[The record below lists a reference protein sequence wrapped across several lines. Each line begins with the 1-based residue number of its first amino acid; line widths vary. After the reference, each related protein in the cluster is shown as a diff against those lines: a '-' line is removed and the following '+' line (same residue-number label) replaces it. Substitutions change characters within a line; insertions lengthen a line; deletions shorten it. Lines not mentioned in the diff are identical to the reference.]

1 MKIKKQLTGELLGA
15 EYSFLKRGA
24 EYSGGQ
30 CGALFN
36 NQDHFPA
43 PLGGR
48 SDSTDNSVW
57 RQRSRA
63 TYQGTTGSVCGAK
76 LCRATLGDTKGGNE
90 QLDRRKGSFAAS
102 NSRKEMQWGQFLF
115 LFPFLSSCF
124 PAQRILLTKFTKI
137 CFL

>member
-24 EYSGGQ
+24 EYSG
-30 CGALFN
+30 
-36 NQDHFPA
+36 
-43 PLGGR
+43 
-48 SDSTDNSVW
+48 DSTDNSVW